1 MNDSAFNSPN
11 PFGGANQP
19 GYDSTMFTGN
29 IGGPI
34 NKKASFFFDFQR
46 RNINN
51 LPPLMPSPRSNT

>member
-1 MNDSAFNSPN
+1 MENDSAFNSPN

-34 NKKASFFFDFQR
+34 NKKASFFLRFPTAEHQQSFR
-46 RNINN
+46 R
-51 LPPLMPSPRSNT
+51 